1 MSSIEPIHVR
11 KLNQPIKEYYN
22 ATSIYSFTTVL
33 FISFS
38 TYPRQHKNSHQ
49 SRVGKMPRR
58 FTRTISNPRPEQQN
72 QSQEKV
78 SKTLAQKIGTSIVRA
93 IAPSKVRVYAVVNI
107 INKLQN
113 FASHH
118 SDVLENLSPT
128 VMDRVEILTIFQ
140 LDEYDHHD
148 KMESRRGSGRSL
160 VSEVVS
166 TFVYKAWILRS
177 ESKRISQ
184 SELAKRPD
192 PFFLLDLLDWF
203 EESKYGWLADDVKRL
218 CELKRKLLNGSVS
231 VDLPQKSVTTEDCS
245 GSDAS
250 PERYNEEDS
259 SSKTPTDDDN
269 ETHLNGVDE
278 EEEAELWRQ
287 MAFAQES
294 SKVTVEN
301 VQDNDPKQTEDC
313 EHSFIYKDDVGEV
326 CRPKRSRR
334 AYTRE
339 QEEETETTRMDF
351 TETHSSSH
359 TNNI

>member
-1 MSSIEPIHVR
+1 
-11 KLNQPIKEYYN
+11 
-22 ATSIYSFTTVL
+22 
-33 FISFS
+33 
-38 TYPRQHKNSHQ
+38 
-49 SRVGKMPRR
+49 
-58 FTRTISNPRPEQQN
+58 
-72 QSQEKV
+72 
-78 SKTLAQKIGTSIVRA
+78 
-93 IAPSKVRVYAVVNI
+93 
-107 INKLQN
+107 
-113 FASHH
+113 
-118 SDVLENLSPT
+118 
-128 VMDRVEILTIFQ
+128 
-140 LDEYDHHD
+140 
-148 KMESRRGSGRSL
+148 MESRRGSGRSL

-203 EESKYGWLADDVKRL
+203 EESKY
-218 CELKRKLLNGSVS
+218 
-231 VDLPQKSVTTEDCS
+231 VDLPQKSVTLCIFYVVKTEDCS